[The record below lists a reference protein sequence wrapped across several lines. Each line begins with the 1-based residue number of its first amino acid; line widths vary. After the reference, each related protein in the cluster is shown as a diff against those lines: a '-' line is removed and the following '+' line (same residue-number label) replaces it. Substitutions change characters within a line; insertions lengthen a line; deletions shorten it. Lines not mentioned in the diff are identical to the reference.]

1 MNASRLRAVSFA
13 FLVSCAAIGPLGCRS
28 PYYADR
34 GAGVGALGGAG
45 VGALVGNAVG
55 NTAGG
60 ALIGAG
66 VGALGGA
73 VVGSAIDEEQAQNR
87 AELAA
92 AMGRQVQSGAATI
105 EEVVAMSQQGVD
117 ARLISNYV
125 RTSGM
130 VRPLTAADVIYLH
143 NAGVQTDVIQ
153 TMQTPPAPQATGPM
167 IAQGQ
172 PVIVEEH
179 YYRDPWY
186 GPDFGYCYGGPH
198 YRRCGPPGPRVSW
211 GVSVVR

>member
-1 MNASRLRAVSFA
+1 MNRALAPHVAAALALA
-13 FLVSCAAIGPLGCRS
+13 FVIPAGCRS

-55 NTAGG
+55 DTAAG

-73 VVGSAIDEEQAQNR
+73 AVGSAIDEVQAQNR
-87 AELAA
+87 AEIAA
-92 AMGRQVQSGAATI
+92 QLGRQVQPGAATI
-105 EEVVAMSQQGVD
+105 EEVVAMSQQGVQPV
-117 ARLISNYV
+117 LIQNYV

-130 VRPLTAADVIYLH
+130 ARPLTAADVIYLH
-143 NAGVQTDVIQ
+143 NAGVATDVIQ
-153 TMQTPPAPQATGPM
+153 TMQTPPAPAAAPGPVLV
-167 IAQGQ
+167 QRP

-179 YYRDPWY
+179 YYHDPWW
-186 GPDFGYCYGGPH
+186 PH
-198 YRRCGPPGPRVSW
+198 YGVHYHHRPHCRPASHVSW
-211 GVSVVR
+211 GVSVMR

>member
-1 MNASRLRAVSFA
+1 MNASTRSAVSLA
-13 FLVSCAAIGPLGCRS
+13 VLIGVVAPAGCRS

-55 NTAGG
+55 DTAAG

-73 VVGSAIDEEQAQNR
+73 AVGSAIDDVQAQNR

-92 AMGRQVQSGAATI
+92 AMGRQVQPGAATI
-105 EEVVAMSQQGVD
+105 EEVVAMSQQNVD
-117 ARLISNYV
+117 PRLIQNYV

-130 VRPLTAADVIYLH
+130 ARPLTASDVIYLH

-153 TMQTPPAPQATGPM
+153 VMQTPPPPAPAPM
-167 IAQGQ
+167 VAQGP

-179 YYRDPWY
+179 YYRDPWC
-186 GPDFGYCYGGPH
+186 GPHFGYYHGRG
-198 YRRCGPPGPRVSW
+198 CGPGPRVTW
-211 GVSVVR
+211 GVSVGH